1 MKKLIIAVAAFVL
14 ITSASCVKNGPSPL
28 PDPIPQD
35 IQTVVACVLPLL
47 AEGVTDPGKLEA
59 SCAPGEEQ
67 LIIDVLALLGESKT
81 LNPAVSTAAKIGYV
95 KGVRAFLKAHQD
107 QLEAP

>member
-1 MKKLIIAVAAFVL
+1 MKKLIISAFTAIL
-14 ITSASCVKNGPSPL
+14 LACASLPKPL

-47 AEGVTDPGKLEA
+47 AEGVVDPKKLEDV
-59 SCAPGEEQ
+59 CAPGQDQ
-67 LIIDVLALLGESKT
+67 LIIDVLALLGESKM

-95 KGVRAFLKAHQD
+95 NGVRAFLKNHNV